1 VNRVLATIKNHFLSG
16 VLVVVPLILTYIVL
30 RFLFETIDSILQPL
44 LLHLLGYYIPGL
56 GVITT
61 VLIILLAGILTRNF
75 IGAKLHA
82 LGESVLVRVPLIRPV
97 YSAAKQVLEAITR
110 PNMEAFKEVV
120 LVEYPRRGSFQI
132 GFLSSRLKLTAED
145 ESRQYVSV
153 FVPSTPTPVSGNVV
167 IVPVSD
173 VRRIDLSVE
182 DGVKFLVSA
191 GVTAPD
197 KINFRPTGT
206 ALNKSEVFGEA
217 G

>member
-1 VNRVLATIKNHFLSG
+1 MSKVLPTIKNHFLSG

-30 RFLFETIDSILQPL
+30 RFLFETIDNILQPF

-61 VLIILLAGILTRNF
+61 ILLILLAGILTRNF

-82 LGESVLVRVPLIRPV
+82 IGERILGKVPLIRPV

-110 PNMEAFKEVV
+110 QNIEAFQEVV

-132 GFLSSRLKLTAED
+132 GFLSSRITLTANS

-167 IVPVSD
+167 IVPIED
-173 VRRIDLSVE
+173 VRRIDISVE

-191 GVTAPD
+191 GVTAPNQ
-197 KINFRPTGT
+197 INFKTTGT
-206 ALNKSEVFGEA
+206 AMNNSEVFGEA